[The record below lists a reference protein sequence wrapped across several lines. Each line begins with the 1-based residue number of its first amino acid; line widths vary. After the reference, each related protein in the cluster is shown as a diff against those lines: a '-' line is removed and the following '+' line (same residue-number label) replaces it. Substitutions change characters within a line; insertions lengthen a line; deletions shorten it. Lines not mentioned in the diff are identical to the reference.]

1 MKRCLLDSSFVIDL
15 FNEVAANQRGPAH
28 AWIARNSGADPWVS
42 PVTYA
47 EVVEAAEDA
56 VAVREAFRAFR

>member
-15 FNEVAANQRGPAH
+15 LNEVAANRRGPAH
-28 AWIARNSGADPWVS
+28 AWIARNSGADLWVS

-47 EVVEAAEDA
+47 EVVEGAEDA